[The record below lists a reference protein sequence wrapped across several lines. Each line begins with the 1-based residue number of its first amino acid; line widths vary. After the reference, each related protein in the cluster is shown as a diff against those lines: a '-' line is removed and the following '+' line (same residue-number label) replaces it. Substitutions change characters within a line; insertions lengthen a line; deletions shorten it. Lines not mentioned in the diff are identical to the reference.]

1 MIPSFSM
8 EGNPQA
14 KKEQLL
20 IYVNQATTM
29 YKSKGNGKY
38 KSKLSPSIYK
48 QYSKSGSWVKVKNSK
63 TQKYVWIKNV
73 KSLSKLPTKTNATM
87 EKEIVT
93 LVNKERK
100 KRGISSLKVDT
111 SLKEYTHF
119 RSNDMAMVN
128 YFGHSS
134 PKYGRWANFLYT
146 AEYKCSFAGENLAAG
161 YMTAKDFVQGWMDLP
176 AHKANM
182 LNPRFKKISVTVV
195 KGTKNSDYPT
205 YAIQWFAK

>member
-1 MIPSFSM
+1 MIPSLSI

-14 KKEQLL
+14 KKDQPL

-29 YKSKGNGKY
+29 YKSKGKGKY
-38 KSKLSPSIYK
+38 KSKLTPSIYK
-48 QYSKSGSWVKVKNSK
+48 QYSKSGSWVKVKNQK
-63 TQKYVWIKNV
+63 TQKYVWIKSA

-87 EKEIVT
+87 EKEIIN

-100 KRGISSLKVDT
+100 KRGVSSLKVDS
-111 SLKEYTHF
+111 SLKKYTHF
-119 RSNDMAMVN
+119 RSNDMAVEN

-146 AEYKCSFAGENLAAG
+146 GEYKFSFAGENLAAG
-161 YMTAKDFVQGWMDLP
+161 FMSAKGFVQGWMDSP
-176 AHKANM
+176 SHKANI

-195 KGTKNSDYPT
+195 QGAKNSDYPT
-205 YAIQWFAK
+205 YATQWFTK

>member
-1 MIPSFSM
+1 M
-8 EGNPQA
+8 
-14 KKEQLL
+14 
-20 IYVNQATTM
+20 
-29 YKSKGNGKY
+29 
-38 KSKLSPSIYK
+38 
-48 QYSKSGSWVKVKNSK
+48 KNSK

-146 AEYKCSFAGENLAAG
+146 GEYKFSFAGENLAAG
-161 YMTAKDFVQGWMDLP
+161 YMTAKDFVQGWMDSP
-176 AHKANM
+176 GHKANM
-182 LNPRFKKISVTVV
+182 LNPRFEKISVTVV

-205 YAIQWFAK
+205 YATQWFAK

>member
-20 IYVNQATTM
+20 IYMNQATTM
-29 YKSKGNGKY
+29 YKSKGKY

-63 TQKYVWIKNV
+63 TQKYLWIKNV

-119 RSNDMAMVN
+119 RSNDRAMVN

-134 PKYGRWANFLYT
+134 PKYGRWANF
-146 AEYKCSFAGENLAAG
+146 FI
-161 YMTAKDFVQGWMDLP
+161 QGNINFHLQV
-176 AHKANM
+176 
-182 LNPRFKKISVTVV
+182 RI
-195 KGTKNSDYPT
+195 
-205 YAIQWFAK
+205 